1 MRHAGEAVVWT
12 LAGSARTGNAR
23 EGWMMAAGIAQ
34 LKKLRGRSLRELG
47 VRGRQELSKVG
58 ERWLGTRELSDA
70 GLRREI
76 TAAVRNGTAT
86 GSAAALLE
94 RRRAASHIH
103 SFLPAFKHREAIAQ
117 LMAERFSDD
126 RARIIDR
133 AERARHGRFDLL
145 GLRDVSFGQPI
156 DWHLE
161 PRSGK
166 RAPLDHWSQ
175 IDYLNADLAGD
186 KKITWELNRCA
197 HFVTFGQAYWM
208 TGDEAFAEAFVEQ
221 ANAWMEANPVGR
233 GINWASS
240 LELAFRSIAW
250 LWALHLMADSKA
262 LDATFVAR
270 LLKCLIAQ
278 GRHVEKYLSTYFSPN
293 THLTGE
299 ALGLFYLGVALPEL
313 NRAARWRGTGLRILL
328 DQLPIHIRRDGVYFE
343 QTTYYHRY
351 TVDFYLHL
359 VALARAAN
367 LALPAEAEARLTL
380 ALDHMMWLTRP
391 DGRAPLIGDD
401 DGGRLIHLSARPLD
415 DFRDSLATGA
425 TLMNR
430 GDWKYVAGHA
440 ASEALWLLGPDGLAR
455 FDSISAPPPARTA
468 HAFAESGYFVMR
480 DDWTSEATYAAI
492 DCGLHGVQ
500 SCGHAHA
507 DQLSFEYAAQGT
519 TWLVDPGTFTY
530 TGDREMRDWFRS
542 TTAHNT
548 VTVDGEQQST
558 TAGPFAWQHIAESTA
573 SDLFDAHGFTY
584 FEGSHN
590 GYERLA
596 DPLTHHR
603 ALLMVKANGDEQ
615 PSYLI
620 VRDRFD
626 ARSTH
631 RYAAGYHFA
640 AGCEATARANVVNAT
655 SASGRLSI
663 HAFGTSTPSA
673 RVESGWVSRA
683 YGERQAAPVA
693 VIGSK
698 GAGRQTLT
706 SFIIPGRDVAPLLT
720 GTPDAKSDH
729 RCAFRLSSGA
739 TLDTI
744 IVSDGARDV
753 ESGRLAARA
762 EIVVARFVN
771 ERFTRACLV
780 NGQRLEVKN
789 DFALHAPLTIRF
801 AEVATAEGALEITI
815 HGAARFELSFSQP
828 PTSVVVNGAR
838 FTVSPECATV
848 ALALE
853 GSNWTLMNRN

>member
-1 MRHAGEAVVWT
+1 
-12 LAGSARTGNAR
+12 
-23 EGWMMAAGIAQ
+23 MMAAGIAQ

-47 VRGRQELSKVG
+47 VRGRQELSKVS

-70 GLRREI
+70 RLRREI
-76 TAAVRNGTAT
+76 TTSVRNGTAT

-94 RRRAASHIH
+94 RRRTSTHTH
-103 SFLPAFKHREAIAQ
+103 SFLPSFTQREAIVR

-133 AERARHGRFDLL
+133 AERAREGRFDLL
-145 GLRDVSFGQPI
+145 GLSDLSFGQPI

-166 RAPLDHWSQ
+166 RAPLDHWSR

-197 HFVTFGQAYWM
+197 HFVAFGQAYWM
-208 TGDEAFAEAFVEQ
+208 TGDERFAESFVEQ

-250 LWALHLMADSKA
+250 LWALHLMADSPA
-262 LDATFVAR
+262 LDAAFVAR
-270 LLKCLIAQ
+270 LLKCLIAH

-299 ALGLFYLGVALPEL
+299 ALGLLYLGAALPEL
-313 NRAARWRGTGLRILL
+313 SRAAGWRDTGLRILL
-328 DQLPIHIRRDGVYFE
+328 DQLPIHVRRDGVYFE

-359 VALARAAN
+359 LAVADATN
-367 LALPAEAEARLTL
+367 LTLPATVKERLAL
-380 ALDHMMWLTRP
+380 ALDHLMWMTRP
-391 DGRAPLIGDD
+391 DGLAPLIGDD
-401 DGGRLIHLSARPLD
+401 DGGRLIHLSARRLD

-425 TLMNR
+425 AMMNR
-430 GDWKYVAGHA
+430 GDWKFVAGRA
-440 ASEALWLLGPDGLAR
+440 ASETLWLLGPDALAR
-455 FDSISAPPPARTA
+455 FDAINAQPPARTA

-480 DDWTSEATYAAI
+480 DGWTDTAAYAAI

-542 TTAHNT
+542 TAAHNT

-558 TAGPFAWQHIAESTA
+558 TAGPFAWQHIAQST
-573 SDLFDAHGFTY
+573 SGDLVAAHGFTY
-584 FEGSHN
+584 FEGGHH
-590 GYERLA
+590 GYERLS
-596 DPLTHHR
+596 DPVTHRR
-603 ALLMVKANGDEQ
+603 ALVMVKACGSEQ
-615 PSYLI
+615 PPYLI

-626 ARSTH
+626 AQRSH
-631 RYAAGYHFA
+631 QYAAHYHFA
-640 AGCEATARANVVNAT
+640 ADCEATARANVVNAT
-655 SASGRLSI
+655 SVKGRLSI
-663 HAFGTSTPSA
+663 HTFGTAAPSA

-683 YGERQAAPVA
+683 YGERLAAPVA
-693 VIGSK
+693 VIESK
-698 GAGRQTLT
+698 GAGKQTLT
-706 SFIIPGRDVAPLLT
+706 SFIIPGNDSAPLLA
-720 GTPDAKSDH
+720 DAIEAEKGD
-729 RCAFRLSSGA
+729 RRAFRLSSGE

-744 IVSDGARDV
+744 IISDGTS
-753 ESGRLAARA
+753 ETEGSQITARA
-762 EIVVARFVN
+762 ELTVARFVN
-771 ERFTRACLV
+771 ERFARACLV
-780 NGQRLEVKN
+780 GGQRFEMK
-789 DFALHAPLTIRF
+789 DRFAFEAAETIRF
-801 AEVATAEGALEITI
+801 AEVVDDEGALEITI

-828 PTSVVVNGAR
+828 PTSVAVNGAR
-838 FTVSPECATV
+838 FTVSPECAMV
-848 ALALE
+848 VFALE
-853 GSNWTLMNRN
+853 GSDWTLMNRN